1 MEGHEIYF
9 MFVFWKVIIK
19 KREWEFVR
27 LANLKFEKR
36 FTHIN
41 SF

>member
-9 MFVFWKVIIK
+9 MFVFWKVIIE
-19 KREWEFVR
+19 KREWELGR
-27 LANLKFEKR
+27 LANLKFEIR

-41 SF
+41 PF